1 MIVPLSLLFLK
12 KNSNLATMPQFTLC
26 YQRQISEQFF
36 IAYSFSWI
44 FRKKSKM
51 LKNWLQTQRK
61 TSCAN
66 IGRFQKITVAENSL
80 PLQKIINLT
89 KLSYSI
95 YISILLKT
103 KWITFTI
110 TVATNTSF
118 LSGMTFLFYTHSHSS
133 KKKKLEKNLFCLSLY
148 YLLVIKSFHFIFQSV
163 LFLFPF
169 SKNPKLSRYS
179 YIKYKSNSRNYIIT
193 NSFISLQYLVMLRNL
208 LLLFF
213 KNAGEEVQFQ

>member
-1 MIVPLSLLFLK
+1 MIVPLNHFVTGKNQSLLFLK
-12 KNSNLATMPQFTLC
+12 KNSNLATMLQFTLR
-26 YQRQISEQFF
+26 YQREISLQFF
-36 IAYSFSWI
+36 IAYSFSCI
-44 FRKKSKM
+44 CRKKS
-51 LKNWLQTQRK
+51 KNWLQTQRK

-118 LSGMTFLFYTHSHSS
+118 FSGMTFLFYTHSHSS
-133 KKKKLEKNLFCLSLY
+133 KKKKLEKNLFCLSFY
-148 YLLVIKSFHFIFQSV
+148 YLLVIQNFIKSFHFIF
-163 LFLFPF
+163 
-169 SKNPKLSRYS
+169 
-179 YIKYKSNSRNYIIT
+179 
-193 NSFISLQYLVMLRNL
+193 
-208 LLLFF
+208 
-213 KNAGEEVQFQ
+213 